1 VTRDAAIETLL
12 ADARRGGR
20 RALGRLITVAE
31 LGGAAADALDRRIL
45 DSRPPDWIVGVV
57 GAPGVGKSTLT
68 GRLVAA
74 AADDGRAG
82 PVPQVAVIAVDPSS
96 PVTGGAIL
104 GDRIRMHAVGF
115 RPDVFV
121 RSMAHRG
128 DGGGL
133 ARAVPIAIR
142 VLGSV
147 GVATVIV
154 ETVGVGQIELEIIH
168 VADTVIAAMSPG
180 WGDAI
185 QAAKAGLLEVADLF
199 AVNKADRPGAAD
211 AVRDLEQM
219 LDAGRA
225 QRAGDFPAW
234 RPPVHTT
241 VATDG
246 TGIDGLWATAAA
258 HREWLVTTGELDRKR
273 SERIRHEIG
282 RRAKDL
288 LARRIDSRTA
298 ELDLVTSRQ
307 TPEQWAVRV
316 AEDVCALAHSPGV
329 DVA

>member
-1 VTRDAAIETLL
+1 MTYDAALDALL
-12 ADARRGGR
+12 ADARRGSR
-20 RALGRLITVAE
+20 RALGRLISVAE
-31 LGGAAADALDRRIL
+31 LGGDAADALDGRVL
-45 DSRPPDWIVGVV
+45 ESPLPEWTVGVV

-74 AADDGRAG
+74 AAGSGLPG
-82 PVPQVAVIAVDPSS
+82 PVPHVAVIAVDPSS

-104 GDRIRMHAVGF
+104 GDRIRMQDVGS

-128 DGGGL
+128 DEGGL
-133 ARAVPIAIR
+133 ARAVPLAVR
-142 VLGSV
+142 VLGAV
-147 GVATVIV
+147 GVATVVV

-219 LDAGRA
+219 LDAG
-225 QRAGDFPAW
+225 QGGGTGGGPVW
-234 RPPVHTT
+234 RPPVVPT

-246 TGIDGLWATAAA
+246 TGIHGLWSAAES
-258 HREWLVTTGELDRKR
+258 HRDWLVATGDLDRMR
-273 SERIRHEIG
+273 DGRIRHEIG

-288 LARRIDSRTA
+288 LARRVDVRTA
-298 ELDLVTSRQ
+298 ELDLASARR
-307 TPEQWAVRV
+307 TPGQWAVLV
-316 AEDVCALAHSPGV
+316 AEDACAPADSPGTHTT
-329 DVA
+329 

>member
-1 VTRDAAIETLL
+1 MTHDDALHALL
-12 ADARRGGR
+12 ADAQGGSR
-20 RALGRLITVAE
+20 RALGRLISVAE
-31 LGGAAADALDRRIL
+31 FGGDAADALDRRVL
-45 DSRPPDWIVGVV
+45 DAPPPDWTVGVV

-74 AADDGRAG
+74 AAGSGLPG
-82 PVPQVAVIAVDPSS
+82 PVPHVAVIAVDPSS
-96 PVTGGAIL
+96 PLTGGAIL
-104 GDRIRMHAVGF
+104 GDRIRMHDIGS

-133 ARAVPIAIR
+133 ARAVPLAIR
-142 VLGSV
+142 VLGAV
-147 GVATVIV
+147 GVPTVVV

-185 QAAKAGLLEVADLF
+185 QAAKAGLLEVADVF

-219 LDAGRA
+219 LDAGQARG
-225 QRAGDFPAW
+225 AGIGPAW
-234 RPPVHTT
+234 RPPVVPT

-246 TGIDGLWATAAA
+246 TGIDGLWSATES
-258 HREWLVTTGELDRKR
+258 HRDWLMATGDL
-273 SERIRHEIG
+273 ERQRGLRMRHEIG

-288 LARRIDSRTA
+288 LARHIDARTA
-298 ELDLVTSRQ
+298 ALDLTSARR
-307 TPEQWAVRV
+307 TPAEWAVLV
-316 AEDVCALAHSPGV
+316 AADACAAADPRQA
-329 DVA
+329 DTA

>member
-1 VTRDAAIETLL
+1 MSRDDALDALL
-12 ADARRGGR
+12 TDARHGSR
-20 RALGRLITVAE
+20 RALGRLLSVAE
-31 LGGAAADALDRRIL
+31 RGGDAASALDRRML
-45 DSRPPDWIVGVV
+45 DAPPPLWTVGIV

-68 GRLVAA
+68 ARLVAA
-74 AADDGRAG
+74 AADGPTG
-82 PVPQVAVIAVDPSS
+82 PVPRVAVIAVDPSS
-96 PVTGGAIL
+96 PLTGGAIL
-104 GDRIRMHAVGF
+104 GDRIRMQGVGS
-115 RPDVFV
+115 RPEVFV

-128 DGGGL
+128 DDGGL

-199 AVNKADRPGAAD
+199 AVNKADRPGVAD

-219 LDAGRA
+219 LDAGLARGS
-225 QRAGDFPAW
+225 GDGRAW
-234 RPPVHTT
+234 RPPVLPT

-246 TGIDGLWATAAA
+246 TGIDGLWSAAEA
-258 HREWLVTTGELDRKR
+258 HREWLVATGGLQRVRD
-273 SERIRHEIG
+273 ERIRHEIG

-288 LARRIDSRTA
+288 LAGRIDARTA
-298 ELDLVTSRQ
+298 ELDLATARQ
-307 TPEQWAVRV
+307 TPGQWAALV
-316 AEDVCALAHSPGV
+316 AADVCAHADAPGTS
-329 DVA
+329 AA